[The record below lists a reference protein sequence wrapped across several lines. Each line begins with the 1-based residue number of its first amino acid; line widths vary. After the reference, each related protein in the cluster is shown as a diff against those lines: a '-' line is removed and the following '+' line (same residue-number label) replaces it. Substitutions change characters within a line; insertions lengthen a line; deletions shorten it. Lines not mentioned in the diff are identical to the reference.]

1 MPTKTPSKT
10 AKAKAATRLPKA
22 TKTKAPAATKASKK
36 PAAKTPAK
44 KKAAAPTDDFKHASL
59 QATSSVLQI
68 EITEQHIATRAYY
81 IAERR
86 QLMGW
91 PGDSASDWIEAEN
104 QLRAEAK
111 RKKA

>member
-10 AKAKAATRLPKA
+10 AKAKAANVLPKA
-22 TKTKAPAATKASKK
+22 TKTKAPVSKASKK
-36 PAAKTPAK
+36 PPVKAPAK
-44 KKAAAPTDDFKHASL
+44 KKSAALTDDFKHASMHS
-59 QATSSVLQI
+59 TVSVLQI

-91 PGDSASDWIEAEN
+91 PGDSSSDWIEAES